1 MVFDMETVEHRP
13 GGTAIVSAA
22 GAALA
27 AAAAGGVVWGLIAR
41 STDYEVGLVAWAI
54 GWLAGTAA
62 VIGARGGRGVPLQIV
77 AVVAGLLGILLG
89 KYLSFALVL
98 QDFAEDVGAEV
109 GLFSSEM
116 RTAFRDDLGTVFGWI
131 DLLFVGLAVYTAW
144 RVGMARTPER
154 PPARESRDI
163 GE

>member
-1 MVFDMETVEHRP
+1 MIAGHRTDP
-13 GGTAIVSAA
+13 AAIAAAA

-27 AAAAGGVVWGLIAR
+27 AAAVGGVVWGLIAQ
-41 STDYEVGLVAWAI
+41 STEYEIGIVAWAI

-62 VIGARGGRGVPLQIV
+62 VFGARGGRGLPLQIV

-98 QDFAEDVGAEV
+98 QEVAEEVGAEI

-144 RVGMARTPER
+144 RVPMPRTPEL

-163 GE
+163 IE